1 MTAVAEFTGGLL
13 ALLLAGHLVVR
24 AASALGARLGLS
36 PMVIGLTI
44 IAAGTSA
51 PELAVV
57 GQAIAVD
64 DTELAVGS
72 IIGSNIA
79 NVLLVLGIAS
89 LLGAIHVTSRVVRI
103 DIPVMIA
110 ASALFLLFA
119 LDGTLGR
126 VDGVILFGGLVLF
139 VTWTLQATRRR
150 PNRGDV
156 EASTRAV
163 GGGTTVAPPAGPSLA
178 RVTVEL
184 VGGIAVLA
192 VAARFVVSGAEEIA
206 RSLGVPELIVG
217 LTIVALGTSAPE
229 IVTTL
234 VAAFQGR
241 RDLAVGNAVGSNI
254 FNILLVLGVAGM
266 LSPSGISVSED
277 ALQLDLPILL
287 AAAIACLPIVAW
299 DYTLNRWEGAIFV
312 SYYAAYL
319 VFLVLDATGHRAKD
333 PFALIMLGFVLPL
346 TIITAATVVL
356 RKRRQRAA
364 LTSGPDEAAPAEDT
378 TVG

>member
-44 IAAGTSA
+44 VAAGTSA

-156 EASTRAV
+156 EASTRALS
-163 GGGTTVAPPAGPSLA
+163 GGATDAAPAGPSLA
-178 RVTVEL
+178 RVIVEL

-266 LSPSGISVSED
+266 LAPSGISVSED

-299 DYTLNRWEGAIFV
+299 DHTLNRWEGAIFV

-356 RKRRQRAA
+356 RKRRQRALPA
-364 LTSGPDEAAPAEDT
+364 GPDESAPAEDT

>member
-1 MTAVAEFTGGLL
+1 MSALAEFTGGLL
-13 ALLLAGHLVVR
+13 ALLIAGHLVVR
-24 AASALGARLGLS
+24 AASMLGARFGLS

-44 IAAGTSA
+44 VAAGTSA

-57 GQAIAVD
+57 GQAIAAD

-79 NVLLVLGIAS
+79 NVLLVLGIVA
-89 LLGAIHVTSRVVRI
+89 LLGTIHVTSRVVRI

-110 ASALFLLFA
+110 ASTLFLLFA

-126 VDGVILFGGLVLF
+126 VDGIILFGGLVLF
-139 VTWTLQATRRR
+139 VTWTLRATRRR
-150 PNRGDV
+150 PERPDPEVSNEAAPSEAGDDP
-156 EASTRAV
+156 SSGSIPRAV
-163 GGGTTVAPPAGPSLA
+163 A
-178 RVTVEL
+178 EL
-184 VGGIAVLA
+184 IAGIAVLA

-206 RSLGVPELIVG
+206 GSLGVPELIVG

-254 FNILLVLGVAGM
+254 FNILLVLGAAGM
-266 LSPSGISVSED
+266 LAPSGIAVSDD

-287 AAAIACLPIVAW
+287 AAAVACLPIVAW

-312 SYYAAYL
+312 AYYLAYL
-319 VFLVLDATGHRAKD
+319 TFLVLDATGHRAKD
-333 PFALIMLGFVLPL
+333 PFALIMIGFVVPL
-346 TIITAATVVL
+346 TIITAATVIH
-356 RKRRQRAA
+356 RQRRHRTAA
-364 LTSGPDEAAPAEDT
+364 PRGARPDEPSDDHM